1 MGSKRRLEKKIAL
14 FASAALSA
22 AMMVNEKQI
31 AANLANAK
39 RCIGLEWR
47 LDD

>member
-1 MGSKRRLEKKIAL
+1 
-14 FASAALSA
+14 
-22 AMMVNEKQI
+22 MMVNEKQI

-39 RCIGLEWR
+39 RYIGLERR